1 MRNGKS
7 RKEFYFTSEERAIIT
22 ITARRFHI
30 DESSMVRVLI
40 QLGYESLPIIPG
52 QNIIEKAPAAV
63 RVLPIQTPTS

>member
-7 RKEFYFTSEERAIIT
+7 RKEFYFTAEEKAIIQ

-40 QLGYESLPIIPG
+40 QLGYECLNYTPYTTSSAVTPSSTTAIPPG
-52 QNIIEKAPAAV
+52 
-63 RVLPIQTPTS
+63 

>member
-7 RKEFYFTSEERAIIT
+7 RKEFYFSSEERAIIT

-52 QNIIEKAPAAV
+52 QNIIPEKVTAV
-63 RVLPIQTPTS
+63 KLLTPKIDNI

>member
-7 RKEFYFTSEERAIIT
+7 RKEFYFTPEERQLIT

-40 QLGYESLPIIPG
+40 QLGYEALPG
-52 QNIIEKAPAAV
+52 APA
-63 RVLPIQTPTS
+63 PPQPTPPNSQP